1 MGGERTSRVLAGRIM
16 GGGGQL
22 VITNYGL
29 RIMRAERIS
38 RLPAGR
44 IVEVELISRVPAVLI
59 WKGH

>member
-1 MGGERTSRVLAGRIM
+1 MGGERTSRVLAGRIV

-38 RLPAGR
+38 RVPAGR
-44 IVEVELISRVPAVLI
+44 IMGAEWTSRVPAVLI